1 MSKSEPL
8 LAPWVQN
15 FFCQR
20 LQAQQQVSP
29 HTLASYRDTFRLL
42 LNFVEHQTG
51 RAPARQTL
59 WDWNGPNILSF
70 LDYLERERDCQPRT
84 RNARLAALRAFMRYV
99 AGQLPDALA
108 LTSQV
113 LAIPL
118 KRFNRRLVQPLSIAE
133 VEAILAATD
142 SASAGGRRD
151 RLLFSL
157 LYHTGAR
164 VSEALQLRHR
174 DLQWG
179 PPSLICFHGKGRRER
194 TVPLLQPLAGEL
206 KRALAQT
213 QSPKAPDALL
223 FANRLDQPLTR
234 SGVEKRLNQTVA
246 RAALQCPT
254 LKTRTVSPHV
264 FRHTTAMR
272 LLQAD
277 VDIMVI
283 ALLLGH
289 ASPTTTH
296 HYIEL
301 DLQMKERCLR
311 KLQSPKTKP
320 VRFKPEDGLRM
331 FLETL

>member
-1 MSKSEPL
+1 MSK
-8 LAPWVQN
+8 APASSLGALVQN

-29 HTLASYRDTFRLL
+29 HTLASYRDTLRLL
-42 LNFVEHQTG
+42 LVFVQQQS
-51 RAPARQTL
+51 RRSPSQQTL
-59 WDWNGPNILSF
+59 RDWNSQTILSF
-70 LDYLERERDCQPRT
+70 LDHVEKERGCHART
-84 RNARLAALRAFMRYV
+84 RNARLAAVRAFMRYV
-99 AGQLPDALA
+99 AQQAPESLA

-118 KRFNRRLVQPLSIAE
+118 KRFDRQLVRPLSAPE

-142 SASAGGRRD
+142 PATQSGRRD
-151 RLLFSL
+151 HLLFNL

-164 VSEALQLRHR
+164 VSEALKLRHQ
-174 DLQWG
+174 DIHWG
-179 PPSLICFHGKGRRER
+179 PPSVVCFHGKGRKER
-194 TVPLLQPLAGEL
+194 AVPLLKPLAKEL
-206 KRALAQT
+206 KAVLAQK
-213 QSPKAPDALL
+213 PKEPSALL
-223 FANRLDQPLTR
+223 FENRWGQALSR
-234 SGVEKRLNQTVA
+234 SGVEKRLNQTVR
-246 RAALQCPT
+246 RAAQQCPS
-254 LKTRTVSPHV
+254 LKTRTVSPHT

-301 DLQMKERCLR
+301 DLEMKERCLR
-311 KLQSPKTKP
+311 KLQSPKTKTG
-320 VRFKPEDGLRM
+320 RFKPADSLLE
-331 FLETL
+331 FLEQL

>member
-1 MSKSEPL
+1 MSNASAPPL
-8 LAPWVQN
+8 GQLVQD

-29 HTLASYRDTFRLL
+29 HTLASYRDTLRLL
-42 LNFVEHQTG
+42 LAFVEQKTG
-51 RAPARQTL
+51 PPPSQQTL
-59 WDWNGPNILSF
+59 WDWRGPTILGF
-70 LDYLERERDCQPRT
+70 LDYLEKERGCQART

-99 AGQLPDALA
+99 SGQAPQTLA

-118 KRFNRRLVQPLSIAE
+118 KRFDRRLVQPLSVPE
-133 VEAILAATD
+133 VQAILTATD
-142 SASAGGRRD
+142 PATPGGRRD
-151 RLLFSL
+151 HLLFSL

-164 VSEALQLRHR
+164 VSEALK
-174 DLQWG
+174 LQPQDIRWG
-179 PPSLICFHGKGRRER
+179 PPSVVCFHGKGRKER
-194 TVPLLQPLAGEL
+194 TVPLLKPLAKEL
-206 KRALAQT
+206 KRALS
-213 QSPKAPDALL
+213 QSPKESSALI
-223 FANRLDQPLTR
+223 FENRLGQALTR
-234 SGVEKRLNQTVA
+234 SGVEKRLDQTVR
-246 RAALQCPT
+246 RATQQCPS
-254 LKTRTVSPHV
+254 LKTRSVSPHT

-289 ASPTTTH
+289 ESPTTTH

-311 KLQSPKTKP
+311 KLQSPKTKTP
-320 VRFKPEDGLRM
+320 RFKPPDRLLE
-331 FLETL
+331 FLEQL